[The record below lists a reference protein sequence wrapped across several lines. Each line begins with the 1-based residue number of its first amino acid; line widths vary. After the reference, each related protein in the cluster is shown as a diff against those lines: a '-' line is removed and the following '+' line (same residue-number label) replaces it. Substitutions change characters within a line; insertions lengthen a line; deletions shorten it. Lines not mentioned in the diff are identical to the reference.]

1 MISMHDGLVLYTT
14 PSIVTALGY
23 LKDAWIG
30 RSFIDY
36 VHPKDKNTLA
46 DQISAIAS
54 PQEER
59 SKGTLYLKFISDGY
73 LYKKRSLALRNYVF
87 LLATDVF
94 NNNYIY
100 IF

>member
-14 PSIVTALGY
+14 PSICTALGY

-36 VHPKDKNTLA
+36 VHPKDKATLA
-46 DQISAIAS
+46 DQIKNGIVS

-59 SKGTLYLKFISDGY
+59 PKGITIVSSN
-73 LYKKRSLALRNYVF
+73 RIN
-87 LLATDVF
+87 
-94 NNNYIY
+94 
-100 IF
+100 